1 MGTARDG
8 LSDLDLKYFINKIDF
23 RRTVSIL
30 SGSGKTA
37 RITIQKKEAFMPK
50 VSLGEASQNCAI

>member
-1 MGTARDG
+1 MGTIRDG

-30 SGSGKTA
+30 SGSGKP
-37 RITIQKKEAFMPK
+37 RKNNNSQKEAFMPK
-50 VSLGEASQNCAI
+50 VSLGEASQNCAL